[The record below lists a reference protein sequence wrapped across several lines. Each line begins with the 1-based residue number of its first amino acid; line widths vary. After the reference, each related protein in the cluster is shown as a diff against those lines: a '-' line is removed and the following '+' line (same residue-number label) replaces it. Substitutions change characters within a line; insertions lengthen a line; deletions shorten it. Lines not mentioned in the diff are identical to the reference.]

1 MGIESKLI
9 VGRFLDFTMPTN
21 APPPI
26 PEDKFINQ
34 NQINMTIRESTG
46 VLQKQSSIVEG
57 TGTKVHRNFQWLA
70 WIPGAISAV
79 QLAWGDVLTGP
90 MSGCWVVVFKQKGIE
105 YVGHIGTSDV
115 AAQTEAAKTAWRGFT
130 SSNPQAPFP
139 TGFNPLRA
147 WTGPNPKLEPGDLA
161 ADIFGLVT
169 KQPLEFYTVW
179 TYKGD
184 GPKRPVNIRR
194 VADIKKVAGVNAD
207 ARTIFP

>member
-1 MGIESKLI
+1 MGIEQKLV
-9 VGRFLDFTMPTN
+9 VGRFLEFNPPNIPT
-21 APPPI
+21 PPNSQG
-26 PEDKFINQ
+26 EFVYQKQ
-34 NQINMTIRESTG
+34 TNMSILESTG
-46 VLQKQSSIVEG
+46 TFQKQSTILEG
-57 TGTKVHRNFQWLA
+57 VGSKVQRNFQWLA
-70 WIPGAISAV
+70 WMPGAISAV

-90 MSGCWVVVFKQKGIE
+90 MSGCWLVVFKQNGIE

-115 AAQTEAAKTAWRGFT
+115 PAQTEAAKTAWRGFT

-139 TGFNPLRA
+139 KGFNPLRA
-147 WTGPNPKLEPGDLA
+147 WTGPNPKQEIGDGPP
-161 ADIFGLVT
+161 DIFGLVT

-194 VADIKKVAGVNAD
+194 VADIKKVAGGNAE